1 MNVKLLS
8 KHTADRDRRTPN
20 VFNNKCELFRSEKQ
34 VSMVQAENKK
44 LSEPLKKAK
53 EELQRLKGK

>member
-1 MNVKLLS
+1 MLS
-8 KHTADRDRRTPN
+8 KHIADRDRRTPN